1 MSKENNEK
9 VVKEIIEYANNEI
22 AKNKKKNAIILIT
35 VLVSL
40 ALLVVGF
47 FLVFDFETSAPTEDI
62 QLSGSLHTYS
72 KNPDGTWQVNG
83 LTYKYK
89 LEISG
94 RMPNAAVDSTFVYLS
109 NLESISFEQAW
120 KAAGLSS
127 NTADYFAVED
137 AILVDWTQTVVEYD
151 EANAPTD

>member
-9 VVKEIIEYANNEI
+9 VVKDIIEYANNEI
-22 AKNKKKNAIILIT
+22 AKNKKKNAIILIS
-35 VLVSL
+35 VLASV

-47 FLVFDFETSAPTEDI
+47 FLVFHFETSAPTEDT
-62 QLSGSLHTYS
+62 QLSGNLHTYT

-83 LTYKYK
+83 LKYKYR

-137 AILVDWTQTVVEYD
+137 AILVDWVQTIVEYD
-151 EANAPTD
+151 EACAPAD

>member
-47 FLVFDFETSAPTEDI
+47 FLVFDFETSAPTENI

-137 AILVDWTQTVVEYD
+137 AILVDWVQTIVEYD
-151 EANAPTD
+151 EAHVPTD